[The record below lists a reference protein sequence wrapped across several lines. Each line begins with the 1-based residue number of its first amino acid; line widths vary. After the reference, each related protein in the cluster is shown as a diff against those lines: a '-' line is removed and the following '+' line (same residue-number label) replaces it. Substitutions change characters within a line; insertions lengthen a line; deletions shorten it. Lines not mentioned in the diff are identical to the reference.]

1 MPNSHA
7 VPVLLDNEVSALKC
21 RLAEATI
28 ALDRIEA
35 AVVAIDKD
43 APAEVHA
50 LAATVLAQVLSSAD
64 HIRSKGDGF
73 KHDWELEAYT
83 AYEAS
88 GQSRCRGLQLCA
100 CADRKNE
107 IILWA
112 VAGHTSPAYAGAM
125 PRVLLN
131 FQHCGNARTVHLIE
145 DDCRTGIGPKTRYYP
160 FADLEALRTFV
171 TRCNPEDATLAG
183 FERSVRAW
191 GRASEYVHLTPEQ
204 YAMLMSR

>member
-1 MPNSHA
+1 MSDSPRLPA
-7 VPVLLDNEVSALKC
+7 LLNQEVSALKS

-73 KHDWELEAYT
+73 KHDWELEAYA

-88 GQSRCRGLQLCA
+88 GRHA
-100 CADRKNE
+100 
-107 IILWA
+107 
-112 VAGHTSPAYAGAM
+112 AGAYNSA
-125 PRVLLN
+125 RALI
-131 FQHCGNARTVHLIE
+131 ARTQSL
-145 DDCRTGIGPKTRYYP
+145 Y
-160 FADLEALRTFV
+160 
-171 TRCNPEDATLAG
+171 
-183 FERSVRAW
+183 
-191 GRASEYVHLTPEQ
+191 EQ
-204 YAMLMSR
+204 